1 MDGVPRDSLVLT
13 HSFPTRRSSDLT
25 QLGGVVGQ
33 LAATGVGRAVRAGF
47 LFQLA
52 LGVQRTRRAL
62 ERQVGAFA
70 TGELAG
76 GTDITSH
83 LFSAPQTRRFFG
95 GRHPLCGIGVT
106 SMMLVIL

>member
-1 MDGVPRDSLVLT
+1 M
-13 HSFPTRRSSDLT
+13 
-25 QLGGVVGQ
+25 GGVVGQ
-33 LAATGVGRAVRAGF
+33 LAATGVGRAVLAGF

-95 GRHPLCGIGVT
+95 GRHPRSEEHT
-106 SMMLVIL
+106 SELQSLMRSTYAVFCLKKKTNKSK

>member
-1 MDGVPRDSLVLT
+1 M
-13 HSFPTRRSSDLT
+13 
-25 QLGGVVGQ
+25 GGVVGQ
-33 LAATGVGRAVRAGF
+33 LAATGVGRAVLAGF

-106 SMMLVIL
+106 SRMLVILSPKFLCERTAASRPGPGPLMCKTG